1 MTDEVLNNNIIML
14 QTTILQFNRKLK
26 KIRIISEF
34 LQFRLSIDTVNVK
47 ARLGNFYNTV
57 YLDTVNAKIRL
68 SSS

>member
-47 ARLGNFYNTV
+47 ARLGSFYNTV